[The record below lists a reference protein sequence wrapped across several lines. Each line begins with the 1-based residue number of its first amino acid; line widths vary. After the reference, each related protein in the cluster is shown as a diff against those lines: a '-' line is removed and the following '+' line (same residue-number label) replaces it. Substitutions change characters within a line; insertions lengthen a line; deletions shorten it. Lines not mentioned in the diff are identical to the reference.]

1 MIVATAGHVDHG
13 KTLLLKALTGVD
25 TDRLPEEKKRG
36 LSIDLGFA
44 YRELPG
50 GDILGFID
58 VPGHERFVRN
68 MLVGVAAI
76 DFVLFVVAADEGPMP
91 QTAEHLAILDIL
103 GIERG
108 AVALTKIDRAEPE
121 RIAEVTTQVQE
132 ILAPTSLSG
141 IPIFPL
147 SSLSGEGVEAL
158 NGHLTETALE
168 IPPHPAG
175 GRFRLAVDRCFTISG
190 AGLVATGTVFSGTIG
205 VGERLLL
212 SPPGIEVRLR
222 SLHAQNRDSQ
232 SGRAGQRCA
241 LNIAGNVK
249 RSDVQRGQWLLEA
262 AVHAPVRRL
271 DARLR
276 VLPGEAKALRHWTPV
291 HVHIGAADVTGRLAL
306 LRDRSL
312 KPGQTA
318 LVQLVLDHQIGAL
331 RGDHFVLRDQSA
343 KRTLGGGIV
352 LDPFAPARGRARPQ
366 RLAYLE
372 AMERES
378 PGEALKAALA
388 ARPRDGVDLDRF
400 ARAWNLTAAEAEA
413 LGDRAGVVAIGGG
426 GGGNDAIGLDSG
438 HWESLRAAV
447 IGALRHWHR
456 QKPDSAGPSEVALR
470 LGIDEPVGARVFAA
484 LIRDLARQKVLLR
497 DGAALRLP
505 DHRPEMSAPDA
516 ALWQRLEPFLQEGGV
531 RPPRL
536 REVAAELGID
546 LKALT
551 GFYGRAARQ
560 GLLLPV
566 ADNRYFPPAAVAELA
581 RIAEDLA
588 GRSSDQA
595 FTARQ
600 YRDAAGIGRNLAIE
614 VLEYFDKVKFTARS
628 GDNRRLR
635 RPAAELFPAAGE

>member
-121 RIAEVTTQVQE
+121 RIAEVTNQVHE
-132 ILAPTSLSG
+132 ILAPTSLAG
-141 IPIFPL
+141 LPIFPL
-147 SSLSGEGVEAL
+147 SALTGEGVEAL
-158 NGHLTETALE
+158 DQHLTQAALD
-168 IPPHPAG
+168 IPPRPAG

-190 AGLVATGTVFSGTIG
+190 AGLVATGTVFSGAIG
-205 VGERLLL
+205 VGERLVL

-249 RSDVQRGQWLLEA
+249 RADVQRGQWLLEA
-262 AVHAPVRRL
+262 EVHAPVRRL

-276 VLPGEAKALRHWTPV
+276 VLPETKALRHWTPV
-291 HVHIGAADVTGRLAL
+291 HVHIGAVDVTGRLAL
-306 LRDRSL
+306 LRDRSV

-318 LVQLVLDHQIGAL
+318 LVQLVLDHEIGAL

-343 KRTLGGGIV
+343 KHTLGGGII

-366 RLAYLE
+366 RLQYLE
-372 AMERES
+372 AMELES
-378 PGEALKAALA
+378 PGEALRAALL
-388 ARPRDGVDLDRF
+388 ARPRDGVDLGRF
-400 ARAWNLTAAEAEA
+400 ARAWNLTADEAAA
-413 LGDRAGVVAIGGG
+413 LGERSGVVAIGG
-426 GGGNDAIGLDSG
+426 NDAVGLDSG

-447 IGALRHWHR
+447 MGSVRDWHR

-470 LGIDEPVGARVFAA
+470 HAIEEPVGTRVFAA
-484 LIRDLARQKVLLR
+484 LIRELAHRKALLR
-497 DGAALRLP
+497 DGAALKLP

-516 ALWQRLEPFLQEGGV
+516 ALWKRLEPFLAEGGV
-531 RPPRL
+531 RPPRV
-536 REVAAELGID
+536 REVAAELGVD
-546 LKALT
+546 LKVLT
-551 GFYGRAARQ
+551 AFYGRAARQ

-566 ADNRYFPPAAVAELA
+566 ADNRYFPPAAIGELA

-588 GRSSDQA
+588 GRSPGQT
-595 FTARQ
+595 FTAKE
-600 YRDAAGIGRNLAIE
+600 YRDATGIGRNLTIE

-628 GDNRRLR
+628 GDDRRLR
-635 RPAAELFPAAGE
+635 RPAAELFPAAGN

>member
-103 GIERG
+103 GIARG

-121 RIAEVTTQVQE
+121 RITKVTDQVQE
-132 ILAPTSLSG
+132 ILGPTSLAG
-141 IPIFPL
+141 IPVFPL
-147 SSLSGEGVEAL
+147 SALTGEGVEAL
-158 NGHLTETALE
+158 DQHLTQAALE
-168 IPPHPAG
+168 IPPRPTG

-190 AGLVATGTVFSGTIG
+190 AGLVATGTAFSGTIA
-205 VGERLLL
+205 VGQRLVL

-222 SLHAQNRDSQ
+222 SLHAQNRDSETGQ
-232 SGRAGQRCA
+232 AGQRCA

-249 RSDVQRGQWLLEA
+249 RAEVQRGQWLLEA
-262 AVHAPVRRL
+262 EVHAPVRRL
-271 DARLR
+271 DARLH
-276 VLPGEAKALRHWTPV
+276 VLPGEPKALRHWTPV

-306 LRDRSL
+306 LRDRTV

-318 LVQLVLDHQIGAL
+318 LVQLVLDHEIGAL

-366 RLAYLE
+366 RIQYLE
-372 AMERES
+372 AMEHES
-378 PGEALKAALA
+378 PGEALRTALA
-388 ARPRDGVDLDRF
+388 ARPRDGVDLARF
-400 ARAWNLTAAEAEA
+400 ARAWNLTDAEA
-413 LGDRAGVVAIGGG
+413 AGLSGRSGIVAIGGS
-426 GGGNDAIGLDSG
+426 NDAIALDSG

-447 IGALRHWHR
+447 MGAVRDWHR

-470 LGIDEPVGARVFAA
+470 HLIQEPAGARVFAA
-484 LIRDLARQKVLLR
+484 LIRELAHQKALLR
-497 DGAALRLP
+497 DGAALKLP
-505 DHRPEMSAPDA
+505 DHRPEMSPADA
-516 ALWQRLEPFLQEGGV
+516 ALWQRLEPFLEEGGV
-531 RPPRL
+531 RPPRI

-551 GFYGRAARQ
+551 AFYGRAARQ

-566 ADNRYFPPAAVAELA
+566 ADNRYFPPAAIGELA

-588 GRSSDQA
+588 SRSPAQA
-595 FTARQ
+595 FTAKE
-600 YRDAAGIGRNLAIE
+600 YRDASGIGRNLAIE

-635 RPAAELFPAAGE
+635 RPAAELFPAAGD